1 LGQVEAFEI
10 DGLKLWI
17 NSSDHLPPHF
27 HAKRRGQWEIRV
39 FFLTCTDK
47 NLDFNVKFQFGKK
60 GPSAADQAAIL
71 ELVLEHR
78 AALLQEWEKK
88 VCKSD

>member
-17 NSSDHLPPHF
+17 NSSDHLPAHF

-39 FFLTCTDK
+39 FFLECTDN
-47 NLDFNVKFQFGKK
+47 NLSFNVKWGRR
-60 GPSAADQAAIL
+60 GPSAADRAAIL
-71 ELVLEHR
+71 ELVLGHR
-78 AALLQEWEKK
+78 AVLLQEWELK
-88 VCKSD
+88 CKSN